1 MSIWNIEPDDWFRRY
16 FPMIGSRRRRGGE
29 GEWFRDIFRDF
40 DETQERMERLF
51 DQQLKDFETK
61 TPKELIREYETPE
74 GGKVREVGPI
84 VYGYSMTI
92 GPDGRPRVREFGNV
106 KKMGVGNQ
114 VISAEREPLADIT
127 STDNDV
133 KVIVELPGT
142 SKENIKINSFDSS
155 VEIISDHPQRKYRRV
170 VDLPKE
176 ADIET
181 ARSTYNNGILTIT
194 FNKKLRPKGRNVT
207 VE

>member
-1 MSIWNIEPDDWFRRY
+1 M
-16 FPMIGSRRRRGGE
+16 
-29 GEWFRDIFRDF
+29 
-40 DETQERMERLF
+40 QERMERLSR
-51 DQQLKDFETK
+51 DFETN
-61 TPKELIREYETPE
+61 TPKELVREYETPE
-74 GGKVREVGPI
+74 GGKVREVGPV
-84 VYGYSMTI
+84 VYGYSVTI
-92 GPDGRPRVREFGNV
+92 GPDGRPQVREFGNV
-106 KKMGVGNQ
+106 KRPGIGNQ
-114 VISAEREPLADIT
+114 LISAEREPLVDIT
-127 STDNDV
+127 VSDKDV

-181 ARSTYNNGILTIT
+181 ARSTYNNGVLTIT
-194 FNKKLRPKGRNVT
+194 FNKKLRPKGRNIT